1 MNGYTNTTSSRTTP
15 RKKKK
20 RLSRFGKVLLISWL
34 ILFIIGGTIGA
45 AITGLCVSSKT
56 HAQQEATVL
65 PPYGTRDGR
74 EMVGEPS
81 FDWGGDYDDEFV
93 VLDCALSEDLQ
104 EFTFYL
110 CKGYYIDYSFAM
122 AVMFRESSYNV
133 QAVSEDGRDHGLF
146 QIRDVNNE
154 RLEAAI
160 GVTDMYD
167 PYQNIRA
174 GLFMLRELFEKY
186 DDPRKVLMAYNMGEY
201 GASVLWEQGVFDT
214 TFTRRVLT
222 TADEYA
228 AEIENNIKK

>member
-1 MNGYTNTTSSRTTP
+1 MNIQAATSSRTTP

-20 RLSRFGKVLLISWL
+20 RLSQFGKVLLISWL
-34 ILFIIGGTIGA
+34 ILFIIGGAIGA
-45 AITGLCVSSKT
+45 GITGLCVSSKT
-56 HAQQEATVL
+56 PAQQKTIVL

-122 AVMFRESSYNV
+122 AVMFRESSFNPE
-133 QAVSEDGRDHGLF
+133 AVSADGRDHGLF

-160 GVTDMYD
+160 GVTDLND

-174 GLFMLRELFEKY
+174 GLFILRGLFEKY
-186 DDPRKVLMAYNMGEY
+186 DDPARVLMAYNMGEG
-201 GASVLWEQGVFDT
+201 GAATLWENGVYET
-214 TFTRRVLT
+214 TFSRRVLQ

-228 AEIENNIKK
+228 AEIENKIKK

>member
-1 MNGYTNTTSSRTTP
+1 MNIQAETSSRTTP

-45 AITGLCVSSKT
+45 TITGGLCVSSKT
-56 HAQQEATVL
+56 PAQQEATVL

-122 AVMFRESSYNV
+122 AVMFRESSYDV
-133 QAVSEDGRDHGLF
+133 QAVSKDGRDHGLF

-201 GASVLWEQGVFDT
+201 GASILWEQGVFDT

>member
-15 RKKKK
+15 HKKKK

-34 ILFIIGGTIGA
+34 ILFIIGAAIGA
-45 AITGLCVSSKT
+45 GITGLCVSSKT

-81 FDWGGDYDDEFV
+81 FDWGGDY
-93 VLDCALSEDLQ
+93 
-104 EFTFYL
+104 
-110 CKGYYIDYSFAM
+110 IDYSFAM

-133 QAVSEDGRDHGLF
+133 QAVGEDGRDHGLF

-154 RLEAAI
+154 RLEAVI